1 MTVTDEPNQNTTVSG
16 NKQPEKSS
24 GLIPV
29 SGARGV
35 PSPTP
40 RGQETGRL
48 TNEVRPQRTHEQ
60 VRPRRYAHLCVP
72 GRKVTLLLKHQVFHN
87 V

>member
-1 MTVTDEPNQNTTVSG
+1 MTVTDEPNQNTTVSE
-16 NKQPEKSS
+16 NKQLEKSS

-35 PSPTP
+35 TSPTP
-40 RGQETGRL
+40 GGQETGRP

-72 GRKVTLLLKHQVFHN
+72 RRKVTLSLKHQLFNN